1 MFIANPEQAHQR
13 SIGAQCVVQRK
24 EYLAPLE
31 RSGSFGLL
39 VL

>member
-1 MFIANPEQAHQR
+1 MFIANPQQAYQR
-13 SIGAQCVVQRK
+13 SGERNVLSKRK